1 MNKTVTTRKFT
12 IKDET
17 DFIHK
22 IRNRYIL
29 NKNNQTAIF
38 IQKNM
43 KAALTRAWY
52 KRYRHRSIN
61 AIIKCQ
67 SIMRMI
73 WQRRRYRKMLA
84 IHYYN
89 ASLLIQRMTKGY
101 RVWRQY

>member
-1 MNKTVTTRKFT
+1 MNQTLTNKKFT

-43 KAALTRAWY
+43 KAALTRAWW
-52 KRYRHRSIN
+52 KKYRDTSVR

-67 SIMRMI
+67 SLLRMI
-73 WQRRRYRKMLA
+73 WQRRRFRQLLA
-84 IHYYN
+84 IHYYK
-89 ASLLIQRMTKGY
+89 ASLLI
-101 RVWRQY
+101 